1 MKNINVQIKKIL
13 TVILFTLFIFYLSAC
28 GKESYVDDYENNE
41 LAEGVRD
48 SDREDRFT
56 FLHEGNGRLCT
67 NGKGFYNIK
76 VSNDEG
82 RAIAPRIYYYDYATN
97 KSTLWCSNV
106 SCTHDSEECSAYV
119 NKDEQFVEYN
129 NGYIYKIKSDDSGTY
144 LMRYNEDGSNEIKTT
159 NLLKNITGN
168 VALSFG
174 RFYNN
179 FFYYFV
185 KNEEKKIDFYR
196 TGLNKKDNIEYL
208 FSIDASEDKIA
219 STGVFV
225 NDNNIYISSA
235 KYMADTK
242 EYKRNVY
249 QYNFSDKT
257 LKEIVKRD
265 DYYRSCANDNL
276 YIFTIEKEL
285 FKVTEQGELL
295 EVSPGKFKNLKDGE
309 YGIHC
314 NERYIVF
321 EEDMVSPYESS
332 ERMTYIYD
340 IDKDILNGISI
351 KELRNVATD
360 LKKKS
365 NKKSENNT
373 NQTNNSDSEEIDE
386 KQKFDLVTL
395 LGITGKYCVIGDYKM
410 RVYHMIELDSVSD
423 EKISS
428 WNIKF

>member
-1 MKNINVQIKKIL
+1 M
-13 TVILFTLFIFYLSAC
+13 
-28 GKESYVDDYENNE
+28 
-41 LAEGVRD
+41 
-48 SDREDRFT
+48 
-56 FLHEGNGRLCT
+56 
-67 NGKGFYNIK
+67 
-76 VSNDEG
+76 
-82 RAIAPRIYYYDYATN
+82 
-97 KSTLWCSNV
+97 
-106 SCTHDSEECSAYV
+106 
-119 NKDEQFVEYN
+119 
-129 NGYIYKIKSDDSGTY
+129 
-144 LMRYNEDGSNEIKTT
+144 
-159 NLLKNITGN
+159 
-168 VALSFG
+168 
-174 RFYNN
+174 
-179 FFYYFV
+179 
-185 KNEEKKIDFYR
+185 
-196 TGLNKKDNIEYL
+196 
-208 FSIDASEDKIA
+208 
-219 STGVFV
+219 
-225 NDNNIYISSA
+225 
-235 KYMADTK
+235 
-242 EYKRNVY
+242 
-249 QYNFSDKT
+249 
-257 LKEIVKRD
+257 
-265 DYYRSCANDNL
+265 